1 MESGFE
7 QEAPRPAPAAAG
19 PQAAAP
25 NQGAAARAQSAEIRG
40 GGGGRGQKSAGGASG
55 ASGAGGGGGRGAASG
70 SGITAGAAQDKPK
83 FPPGF
88 NPVAKAK
95 QLHDAMDGWGTDER
109 AIMDVLYTGRRDL
122 TRAIQ
127 QAYDGRYSPGLEDAL
142 RSELSGDDLRK
153 ALQLLNNS
161 RLTLRDKVREAVKGW
176 GTDEGKIFDGLE
188 RANPSELAELRKDK
202 ELVEWLRS
210 DLSSDDFQLVQAYL
224 RGQGQLAASL
234 RRSIAGWG
242 TDEEEMWRQLD
253 KASPE
258 ERRFVLQQPKLMAA
272 IRKDLGG
279 DDWLRCQR
287 MLRGTLTNVDRI
299 EIAMKGAGT
308 DEAALM
314 SALSG
319 LTAGEFG
326 KLPPRIDDRLSG
338 ELSGKDLLE
347 AKEILHQKRLQFD
360 EKYKDRWLAEQEAK
374 LGEGAAKDEGSS
386 VLLAK
391 QGGAMSPVARIRAA
405 CKGAGTDDED
415 LWSILAGLTS
425 AQGSFILRYD
435 PDGVLGI
442 LRSDLSDKDYR
453 RATTILRGGAGAA
466 TAVIREAVDG
476 IGTNERLLYDV
487 TDRIIGEGV
496 AAEILADRDILNR
509 VRADVSK
516 EQYSLFVQALQT
528 GTFTGRMRLRFATK
542 MAGTDEDMVF
552 EVCQGWRTELG
563 DKGQIHKD
571 VDDLLKAELS
581 TRDYWRATD
590 AIRGEPQT
598 EEEKLAHAKTLLE
611 RERGGI
617 SSALMDSVSHKG
629 GHADDAFREYQAS
642 YNDAYADGKVS
653 PAEHD
658 QLRADEAYSKR
669 KTAEYREAK
678 ASVAQWASQI
688 AVAIVGIVATIL
700 TAGAAG
706 PFVAALS
713 AALGGKVA
721 IVAEAMILAA
731 AMKVGINKAIEGEGY
746 DLTSAETL
754 VDAVGASVEVGLNV
768 VGGAVAGK
776 MMEGLGK
783 LSVARSIGPAVDKI
797 FGGAGRRI
805 LAAGLEG
812 SIDGAIGGVGE
823 GVFRG
828 LADEKS
834 WERDLGGFFSN
845 VGATTVLHGG
855 MGTLTGGAGAML
867 FKSIGEAFGPMA
879 RKTFGKPGSADHVLA
894 GHADELA
901 DSKALQDDL
910 FAGAAATNKR
920 MQGIADEVADE
931 VGVPHTPMGI
941 KGNKPGV
948 DVADMDQDKFIGGVL
963 EKNSR
968 KNYKQVGDMADM
980 SRGRFDLDAEADVD
994 SVAFSLRSRLEKEF
1008 GPENIEFVPK
1018 RGTYKRYHIVVKD
1031 AATGVSHEFQIGTK
1045 ALTEFIEGQKIKLP
1059 AGVQL
1064 HAAPDFH
1071 TVVYDTL
1078 DNLSNPDVTKR
1089 LGLGDGFA
1097 DEMGYT
1103 DLKKRFD
1110 ALMIEAGSTTKGQ
1123 PLPPDFQLRH
1133 QQLADEIGEVAAR
1146 VEAHRPGLLE
1156 SLDSKLAKVDD
1167 ASRAAKAVPEEFLS
1181 YPEGP
1186 GDVVRKTQ
1194 TDPQPGLRP
1203 DHAGSGYEDFPKAK
1217 AFLSGDDGSP
1227 LVDPTTV
1234 KQGALGDCY
1243 FIAGAAS
1250 TARADPSAIPKL
1262 IKDNGDGTFDVTLYL
1277 RENRFAEPKP
1287 VTRTIDAQLPVKA
1300 PGQPLYAK
1308 VGRSTDEG
1316 DEVWM
1321 ALLEKRLAMETGS
1334 YDQISGGN
1342 IGKNV
1347 QFRGVSE
1354 LLTGKAEKYISVDS
1368 QSTDELL
1375 EIMDGALTQE
1385 RSIMVGSRQF
1395 DKDPKLKAAAEAK
1408 NVFGNHAYSVV
1419 SVDLERKIVNLQNPW
1434 GSRHVTDLS
1443 IDDFKRM
1450 YSGVRVG
1457 GF

>member
-7 QEAPRPAPAAAG
+7 AEAPRVAPATPS
-19 PQAAAP
+19 PQPASP
-25 NQGAAARAQSAEIRG
+25 NAGAAARAQSAEIRG
-40 GGGGRGQKSAGGASG
+40 GGGGRGQKTAGGASG
-55 ASGAGGGGGRGAASG
+55 AAAGGGGKGVG
-70 SGITAGAAQDKPK
+70 SGITSGAPQDKPK

-88 NPVAKAK
+88 NPVAKARA
-95 QLHDAMDGWGTDER
+95 LYNAMDGFGTDER

-122 TRAIQ
+122 TREIQ
-127 QAYDGRYSPGLEDAL
+127 KAYDSRYSPGLDAAL
-142 RSELSGDDLRK
+142 RSELSGDDLKK

-188 RANPSELAELRKDK
+188 RASASELSELRKDK

-210 DLSSDDFQLVQAYL
+210 DLNGDDFQLVQAYL
-224 RGQGQLAASL
+224 RGQGRLAASL

-242 TDEEEMWRQLD
+242 TDEGEMWRQLET
-253 KASPE
+253 ASTE
-258 ERRFVLQQPKLMAA
+258 EKRFVLTQPKLMGD
-272 IRKDLGG
+272 IRGDLSS

-299 EIAMKGAGT
+299 EIAMKGGGT
-308 DEAALM
+308 DEEALKT
-314 SALSG
+314 ALSG
-319 LTAGEFG
+319 LQAAEFAE
-326 KLPPRIDDRLSG
+326 LPARIDAMLVA

-347 AKEILHQKRLQFD
+347 ANEILHQKRLMFD
-360 EKYKDRWLAEQEAK
+360 EKYKDAWLAEQEDK
-374 LGEGAAKDEGSS
+374 LGAGAAKDEGSS
-386 VLLAK
+386 VLIAK
-391 QGGAMSPVARIRAA
+391 KGGALSPVARIRAA
-405 CKGAGTDDED
+405 CKGAGTDDEG

-425 AQGSFILRYD
+425 AQGRFILRYD
-435 PDGVLGI
+435 PDGVLGVMD
-442 LRSDLSDKDYR
+442 SDLSDEDYA
-453 RATTILRGGAGAA
+453 RAVTILRGGAAAA
-466 TAVIREAVDG
+466 TAVIREAVEG
-476 IGTNERLLYDV
+476 LGTNERLLYDV

-496 AAEILADRDILNR
+496 AREVQGDRDILNR

-516 EQYSLFVQALQT
+516 EQYQVFIEALR
-528 GTFTGRMRLRFATK
+528 TGRFDGPMRLEFATK
-542 MAGTDEDMVF
+542 MAGTDEDLVF
-552 EVCQGWRTELG
+552 EICQGWRTELG
-563 DKGQIHKD
+563 AKGVVHKAI
-571 VDDLLKAELS
+571 DDLLKAELS

-590 AIRGEPQT
+590 AIRGTPET

-629 GHADDAFREYQAS
+629 GHADDAYREYQDS
-642 YNDAYADGKVS
+642 YNNAYADGKVS
-653 PAEHD
+653 QAEHD
-658 QLRADEAYSKR
+658 DLRKEEEHSHR
-669 KTAEYREAK
+669 KTSEYREAK
-678 ASVAQWASQI
+678 ASVAQWATQI

-721 IVAEAMILAA
+721 IIAEAMILAA
-731 AMKVGINKAIEGEGY
+731 ALKVGINKAIEGEGY

-768 VGGAVAGK
+768 VGGAIATK
-776 MMEGLGK
+776 MMAGLSKAGVSA
-783 LSVARSIGPAVDKI
+783 SVAPAVEKI

-805 LAAGLEG
+805 LATGLEG
-812 SIDGAIGGVGE
+812 SIDGAIGGIGE

-834 WERDLGGFFSN
+834 WEGDMEGFFGN
-845 VGATTVLHGG
+845 VGTSTLLHGG

-867 FKSIGEAFGPMA
+867 FKSIGEAFGPTV
-879 RKTFGKPGSADHVLA
+879 RKTFGKPGSADKALSGNA
-894 GHADELA
+894 NELA

-910 FAGAAATNKR
+910 FEGAANTNRK
-920 MQGIADEVADE
+920 MQGIADDVADE

-941 KGNKPGV
+941 KGNKPGA
-948 DVADMDQDKFIGGVL
+948 DVPDMDQDKFIAGVL
-963 EKNSR
+963 EKNAR
-968 KNYKQVGDMADM
+968 KDYASVGDMADM

-994 SVAFSLRSRLEKEF
+994 AVAWQLRGRLEKEF
-1008 GPENIEFVPK
+1008 GPENVEWVPK
-1018 RGTYKRYHIVVKD
+1018 RGTYKRYHIVVRD

-1045 ALTEFIEGQKIKLP
+1045 ALTEFVEGVKIKLP
-1059 AGVQL
+1059 PGVEL

-1078 DNLSNPDVTKR
+1078 DNLTDPQITKK
-1089 LGLGDGFA
+1089 LGLSDEFA
-1097 DEMGYT
+1097 EEVGYNQ
-1103 DLKKRFD
+1103 LKRKFD

-1123 PLPPDFQLRH
+1123 PMPPDFKVRH
-1133 QQLADEIGEVAAR
+1133 QQLADEIGELAAR

-1167 ASRAAKAVPEEFLS
+1167 ASRAAKAVPEEFMT

-1186 GDVVRKTQ
+1186 GAGVRKTQ

-1227 LVDPTTV
+1227 LVDPKTV

-1262 IKDNGDGTFDVTLYL
+1262 FKDNGDGTFDVTLYL

-1287 VTRTIDAQLPVKA
+1287 VTRTIDAQLPVKGK
-1300 PGQPLYAK
+1300 GQPLYAK
-1308 VGRSTDEG
+1308 VGQSTEEG
-1316 DEVWM
+1316 DEMWM

-1347 QFRGVSE
+1347 HFKGVSE
-1354 LLTGKAEKYISVDS
+1354 LLTGKAEKYISVDT
-1368 QSTDELL
+1368 QSTGELL
-1375 EIMDGALTQE
+1375 EVMDGALTQK

-1395 DKDPKLKAAAEAK
+1395 DKDPKLKAEAEGK
-1408 NVFGNHAYSVV
+1408 NVFGNHAYSVE
-1419 SVDLERKIVNLQNPW
+1419 SVDLEKKVVNLQNPW